1 MHMPDYSLNVSAM
14 VKLEQ
19 ERIIARSL
27 CLVQKHSSFL
37 IFCVCVFFVFLP
49 SNKIR
54 PLCLLQIFNIMAFHL
69 LNLQIKWRLRL
80 NCSVPWHGDCHHPV
94 SAFLQRVI

>member
-19 ERIIARSL
+19 EQIIVCSL
-27 CLVQKHSSFL
+27 YMSSAKTQQRL
-37 IFCVCVFFVFLP
+37 LLLSVFFFLY
-49 SNKIR
+49 SYKTR

-69 LNLQIKWRLRL
+69 LNLQIKRRLRL

>member
-1 MHMPDYSLNVSAM
+1 MHMPDYSLNVSAV
-14 VKLEQ
+14 VKLER
-19 ERIIARSL
+19 ERIIACAL
-27 CLVQKHSSFL
+27 CLVQKHSFL
-37 IFCVCVFFVFLP
+37 FCVFFLH

>member
-19 ERIIARSL
+19 ERIIACTL
-27 CLVQKHSSFL
+27 CLVEKHSSVLLFW
-37 IFCVCVFFVFLP
+37 VCVFLQG
-49 SNKIR
+49 NKTR
-54 PLCLLQIFNIMAFHL
+54 PLCFLQIFNIMAFHL
-69 LNLQIKWRLRL
+69 LNLQIKWQLKL